1 MYCILSTPLSDV
13 LVDIDECASTPCMNG
28 GVCVDGRDLFT
39 CTCAA
44 DFTGATCDVGK
55 IIFYIN

>member
-1 MYCILSTPLSDV
+1 M
-13 LVDIDECASTPCMNG
+13 LVDIDECASNPCMNG
-28 GVCVDGRDLFT
+28 GVCADGRDLFT

-44 DFTGATCDVGK
+44 DFTGATCAGK